1 MLSLCTQGM
10 PKADQCTGQVVNLP
24 TPSTLKP
31 LPCPNGGKTFEPDT
45 RGRLWVQWRCT
56 GPTWSET
63 LNKVKGLQ
71 DRNFDP
77 NGKLW
82 TCKDSQDN
90 RKHLLDWGFLL
101 QGTLA
106 TPSAPLALPGA
117 PAPREIAPWVA
128 PWLGVEVPDLGIPL
142 RPYQVEALQ
151 MLKYRGGSGG
161 LFLDPGT
168 GKTLTAFAWLKMN
181 PSLRPAIVLTTASTK
196 LQWPR
201 EAKKWGIQG
210 RSFVCSGMLATKI
223 PASVDIVYCNHDI
236 LKAWVEEF
244 IRFDPATVICDE
256 SQSYGNSKSQRT
268 KALMRLVK
276 GRQFIPLSGTP
287 IRTRPLQ
294 FWPILHLLDPGFCGG
309 KEWTY
314 MNRYCAPKPGFGG
327 RMTYTGAS
335 NVEELH
341 EKVREVS
348 IRKTKAD
355 VLKDLPDRV
364 YIPVLMDCEMS
375 EEYQEAENKI
385 LTMQG
390 HNPSL
395 VRERLASLTASAYL
409 LKEKAVLDWIGDFLD
424 NSDEKLVVFCWHRA
438 VMDSIEMHL
447 GKRCV
452 RVSGGVSKEAKEAA
466 CQRFRENATCRVFLG
481 QIASAGVGIDGLQ
494 DVSSNMAFVELSWSP
509 ADLDQAESRL
519 HRLGQKESITIYH
532 LLAVGTIDEVMEE
545 TVSDR
550 MNTVTKIVDGKE
562 VDKTESAITKLKA
575 LKGTR

>member
-1 MLSLCTQGM
+1 M
-10 PKADQCTGQVVNLP
+10 NLP
-24 TPSTLKP
+24 IPSTLKP
-31 LPCPNGGKTFEPDT
+31 LPCPKGAKVFEPDT
-45 RGRLWVQWRCT
+45 RGHLWVQWHLQ
-56 GPTWSET
+56 GPAWSET

-82 TCKDSQDN
+82 TCKDTQDN
-90 RKHLLDWGFLL
+90 RKRLLDWGFLL

-550 MNTVTKIVDGKE
+550 MNTVTKIVDGKD

>member
-1 MLSLCTQGM
+1 M
-10 PKADQCTGQVVNLP
+10 NLQ
-24 TPSTLKP
+24 TSSTLKP

-56 GPTWSET
+56 GPAWSET

-71 DRNFDP
+71 DRDFDP

-82 TCKDSQDN
+82 TCKDTQDN
-90 RKHLLDWGFLL
+90 RKRLLDWGFLL

-375 EEYQEAENKI
+375 EEYQEAENKV

-424 NSDEKLVVFCWHRA
+424 NSDEKLVVFGVHRA
-438 VMDSIEMHL
+438 VIESLAMHL
-447 GKRCV
+447 GKRSV
-452 RVSGGVSKEAKEAA
+452 QVYGGMTKEAKEAA
-466 CQRFRENATCRVFLG
+466 CQRFVKDPSCRVFVG
-481 QIASAGVGIDGLQ
+481 NITSAGTGIDGLQ
-494 DVSSNMAFVELSWSP
+494 AVASNMAFVELCWSP
-509 ADLDQAESRL
+509 SELDQCESRL
-519 HRLGQKESITIYH
+519 HRLGQKSSVTVYH
-532 LLAVGTIDEVMEE
+532 LLAEDTVDTVIEE
-545 TVSDR
+545 TVSNR
-550 MNTVTKIVDGKE
+550 LGVLTKIVDGKDLD
-562 VDKTESAITKLKA
+562 VSESALTKLKA
-575 LKGTR
+575 LRGKR